1 MMAEK
6 ENSECILLITLQIET
21 FAQVIF
27 PFVKLFKIQQDSSQ
41 KDLLT
46 FNLSL
51 IYLEERDL
59 SDVFCK
65 QWNSNRSWYSGFRN

>member
-1 MMAEK
+1 M
-6 ENSECILLITLQIET
+6 
-21 FAQVIF
+21 F
-27 PFVKLFKIQQDSSQ
+27 PFVELFKIQQEHSQ
-41 KDLLT
+41 KDLHVLT

-65 QWNSNRSWYSGFRN
+65 QWNSNY

>member
-1 MMAEK
+1 M
-6 ENSECILLITLQIET
+6 TLQIKT

-27 PFVKLFKIQQDSSQ
+27 PFVELFQIQQDSSQ

-51 IYLEERDL
+51 INLEERDL

-65 QWNSNRSWYSGFRN
+65 QWNSNRSWY

>member
-1 MMAEK
+1 MSPLDCQIK
-6 ENSECILLITLQIET
+6 PITLQIKPGKKT

-27 PFVKLFKIQQDSSQ
+27 PFVQLFKIQQDISQ
-41 KDLLT
+41 KDLLI

-51 IYLEERDL
+51 SYLEERDL

-65 QWNSNRSWYSGFRN
+65 QWNSNRSWY